1 MWKRAAIALD
11 GIAQEGDETQ
21 QWLPEIF
28 FSEGAFMSIKRPA
41 LNRHTAYSWYLG
53 SAFWRE
59 RREHIL
65 QRANHTC
72 EKCGGRPA
80 TEVHHLTYLRV
91 FNEFPSDLLALC
103 RQCHAEI
110 HWRQPAND
118 NQIQFSFDFPEKPEE
133 A

>member
-1 MWKRAAIALD
+1 
-11 GIAQEGDETQ
+11 
-21 QWLPEIF
+21 
-28 FSEGAFMSIKRPA
+28 MSIKRPA

-65 QRANHTC
+65 LRANHTC
-72 EKCGGRPA
+72 EKCGKRPA

-91 FNEFPSDLLALC
+91 FNEFPSDLVALC

-118 NQIQFSFDFPEKPEE
+118 NQVQFSFVFPEAEGERMIEVPERTWR
-133 A
+133 AFLQHGWPMHSPGDVA